1 MTLAQQIVW
10 GSIYLGI
17 CFLIEII
24 LLTWCTQIV
33 RVMSVRLENSKRFFS
48 IAGPICV
55 SLAFIVAIHTF
66 QVWLWAIVWVLGDIL
81 PDWNSALYFSL
92 VTFTTL
98 GYGDI
103 VLGDQLRIFG
113 AFASV
118 TGLLAFGLSTA
129 FMVAMMTQVFK
140 EELMT

>member
-1 MTLAQQIVW
+1 MTLLEQIFW

-17 CFLIEII
+17 CFVIEII
-24 LLTWCTQIV
+24 LLTWCTQMI
-33 RVMSVRLENSKRFFS
+33 RGLSLRLENSKKFIT
-48 IAGPICV
+48 IAAPICAALV
-55 SLAFIVAIHTF
+55 FIVFIHTI
-66 QVWLWAIVWVLGDIL
+66 QVWLWATVWVWWDTL

-103 VLGDQLRIFG
+103 VLGEHLRIFG

-129 FMVAMMTQVFK
+129 FMVALMTQVFK

>member
-1 MTLAQQIVW
+1 MTLTQQILW

-24 LLTWCTQIV
+24 LLTWCTQVV
-33 RVMSVRLENSKRFFS
+33 RVMTLRLENSKKFFS
-48 IAGPICV
+48 IAAPICV
-55 SLAFIVAIHTF
+55 ALMFIVTIHTF
-66 QVWLWAIVWVLGDIL
+66 QVWLWAIVWVFGDVL

-103 VLGDQLRIFG
+103 VLGEQLRIFG

-129 FMVAMMTQVFK
+129 FMVALMTQVFK
-140 EELMT
+140 EKLMT

>member
-1 MTLAQQIVW
+1 MTLLEQIFW

-17 CFLIEII
+17 CFVIEII
-24 LLTWCTQIV
+24 LLTWCTQMV
-33 RVMSVRLENSKRFFS
+33 RGLSLRLENSKRFIT
-48 IAGPICV
+48 IAAPICTALV
-55 SLAFIVAIHTF
+55 FIVFIHTI
-66 QVWLWAIVWVLGDIL
+66 QVWLWATVWVWWDTL

-103 VLGDQLRIFG
+103 VLGEHLRIFG

-129 FMVAMMTQVFK
+129 FMVALMTQVFK

>member
-1 MTLAQQIVW
+1 MTLTEQIIW

-24 LLTWCTQIV
+24 FLTWCTQMV
-33 RVMSVRLENSKRFFS
+33 RQMSLRLENSKKFVS
-48 IAGPICV
+48 IAAPICIA
-55 SLAFIVAIHTF
+55 LGFIVAIHTF
-66 QVWLWAIVWVLGDIL
+66 QVWLWAIVWVLGDVL

-103 VLGDQLRIFG
+103 VLGEQLRIFA

-129 FMVAMMTQVFK
+129 FMVALMTQVFK
-140 EELMT
+140 EELIS

>member
-1 MTLAQQIVW
+1 MTLSQQILW
-10 GSIYLGI
+10 GSIYLGL
-17 CFLIEII
+17 CFLIEIG
-24 LLTWCTQIV
+24 LLTWCTLMI
-33 RVMSVRLENSKRFFS
+33 RKFIIKWEGRGTIMPT
-48 IAGPICV
+48 AGPIAIA
-55 SLAFIVAIHTF
+55 LAVIVATHTI
-66 QVWLWAIVWVLGDIL
+66 QVWIWAVVWVMGDVL

-103 VLGDQLRIFG
+103 VLGEGLRIFG

-129 FMVAMMTQVFK
+129 FMVA
-140 EELMT
+140 LMTRVFQERFLN

>member
-1 MTLAQQIVW
+1 MTLANQIIW

-17 CFLIEII
+17 CFLFEII
-24 LLTWCTQIV
+24 LLTWCTQLV
-33 RVMSVRLENSKRFFS
+33 RELTLRLENAKRFFT
-48 IAGPICV
+48 IAAPIC
-55 SLAFIVAIHTF
+55 LALSFIVAIHTF
-66 QVWLWAIVWVLGDIL
+66 QVWLWAIVWVFGDVL
-81 PDWNSALYFSL
+81 TDWNTALYFSL

-103 VLGDQLRIFG
+103 VLGEDLRIFG

-129 FMVAMMTQVFK
+129 FMVALMTQVFK
-140 EELMT
+140 EELIS